1 MEKASLRSRQETN
14 SFQLSTTLSLSLSLS
29 PCHSSGFESR
39 VKLDNSESKF
49 CQKITFTGK
58 EFESELNCAQD
69 NQHKCNYEYNLSR
82 SVFNTH
88 SELIFPACHPLFC
101 LSLTDLFVKLNQG
114 INSKNRFDCSGISSL
129 RHIARFAPMFNL
141 SWNFQVGKGIE
152 SKINQLGQKFTK
164 EKKQNFLSILLF
176 SLNQTRAKNYHLYR
190 EGLERIKRKSRLERI
205 CKSKDETD

>member
-1 MEKASLRSRQETN
+1 MKRRKERKPIENSVKNRRGKSYFIPFFSRLTFGEGLT
-14 SFQLSTTLSLSLSLS
+14 SLSSRDQFFAAIYHSLPLSLS
-29 PCHSSGFESR
+29 PCYSSGFESR

-69 NQHKCNYEYNLSR
+69 NQHKRNDEYNLSR

-88 SELIFPACHPLFC
+88 SEIIFPWFPACHPLSC

-129 RHIARFAPMFNL
+129 RHTARFAPMFNCL
-141 SWNFQVGKGIE
+141 GI
-152 SKINQLGQKFTK
+152 SKLEK
-164 EKKQNFLSILLF
+164 E
-176 SLNQTRAKNYHLYR
+176 LNQRSISWGKSSR
-190 EGLERIKRKSRLERI
+190 KKRNKISFP
-205 CKSKDETD
+205 SYYSS